1 MTTVDEATIV
11 NFINKIAAKHKI
23 TAITSFK
30 QAETVKKA
38 LEKIVQKNPVTKE
51 LTEWKAFQLR
61 QNQFYPISAVKVNCI
76 SLEELFNDLK
86 QNEES
91 IKQLILSSLYEQSI
105 EVISKL
111 EDKSKCPVCDESF
124 DGDLLNHITAKH
136 HSLAALNKKK
146 TEFDAKKSL
155 LEKQLEG
162 ISRKIAAIEAESS
175 SVVLFA
181 FQRFFNDLTTINSTL
196 STLITTIKKQ
206 LKDFTNLIISSDSA
220 VAKIDIII
228 SNETE
233 SKKLVADKIAALSKD
248 ETTKTLAQDFTNL
261 SNIIANFKIHSINKE
276 KVTYLKGITDNL
288 LIFFNSLTAFIQSE
302 IQSIFTIISADVV
315 DYFNVLENSNPDIK
329 NPALKLITGKDKAV
343 ELEIEF
349 ASEKVTP
356 AFKFLSE
363 SQVNSFG
370 LAFFLAAVKRFNK
383 DFKFFILDDVVN
395 SFDSFK
401 RPRVAKLIASK
412 FSDFQVLMITHDQ
425 IFFDT
430 VQRNFPEWQR
440 YKFTSWDYS
449 TGPKFKPSKNYLEE
463 IQKYIDEDNPITAG
477 QTLGKYLEWIFGILC
492 QNMETPVPYRV
503 ENIYTL
509 SDYYNPLAKRFRDK
523 IKLPNKQHL
532 LFELLDEFETGT
544 IFRNYCVHWKNEATQ
559 FTSEEI
565 DAIFKKWIEIEEV
578 IFCTSCKSFIHYEN
592 ISSINY
598 VRCDCGTVHLLD
610 EKHYKFTK

>member
-1 MTTVDEATIV
+1 MT
-11 NFINKIAAKHKI
+11 
-23 TAITSFK
+23 S
-30 QAETVKKA
+30 
-38 LEKIVQKNPVTKE
+38 
-51 LTEWKAFQLR
+51 
-61 QNQFYPISAVKVNCI
+61 
-76 SLEELFNDLK
+76 
-86 QNEES
+86 
-91 IKQLILSSLYEQSI
+91 
-105 EVISKL
+105 
-111 EDKSKCPVCDESF
+111 
-124 DGDLLNHITAKH
+124 
-136 HSLAALNKKK
+136 
-146 TEFDAKKSL
+146 KSL
-155 LEKQLEG
+155 NLDA
-162 ISRKIAAIEAESS
+162 IS
-175 SVVLFA
+175 F
-181 FQRFFNDLTTINSTL
+181 
-196 STLITTIKKQ
+196 
-206 LKDFTNLIISSDSA
+206 
-220 VAKIDIII
+220 
-228 SNETE
+228 
-233 SKKLVADKIAALSKD
+233 
-248 ETTKTLAQDFTNL
+248 
-261 SNIIANFKIHSINKE
+261 
-276 KVTYLKGITDNL
+276 
-288 LIFFNSLTAFIQSE
+288 
-302 IQSIFTIISADVV
+302 
-315 DYFNVLENSNPDIK
+315 
-329 NPALKLITGKDKAV
+329 
-343 ELEIEF
+343 
-349 ASEKVTP
+349 
-356 AFKFLSE
+356 
-363 SQVNSFG
+363 
-370 LAFFLAAVKRFNK
+370 
-383 DFKFFILDDVVN
+383 
-395 SFDSFK
+395 
-401 RPRVAKLIASK
+401 ASK